1 MSSLL
6 QFCQWLQDTPIS
18 TSLRE
23 STTLWPVLEGS
34 HLLGMALMM
43 APVMMYDFRLIGV
56 KWKADPVSKV
66 KWSFLPI
73 TFFGFTLMVVTGALL
88 LWSEPLKCYKSGY
101 FRIKV
106 VALILAGLNAM
117 VFHSTIDRT
126 TAQWDNSLPTPFRA
140 RVAGILSLTLWTA
153 VIFAGRYTA
162 YNL

>member
-1 MSSLL
+1 MSVLSW
-6 QFCQWLQDTPIS
+6 CQWLQEGSIS
-18 TSLRE
+18 TAIRE

-34 HLLGMALMM
+34 HLIGMALMM

-56 KWKADPVSKV
+56 RWKSDPVSKV

-73 TFFGFTLMVVTGALL
+73 TFFGFVLMVTTGVLL
-88 LWSEPLKCYKSGY
+88 FWSEPLKCYNSGY

-106 VALILAGLNAM
+106 VALILAGLNAL

-126 TAQWDNSLPTPFRA
+126 TAQWDTASPPPFRA
-140 RVAGILSLTLWTA
+140 RMAGIMSLTLWTA

>member
-1 MSSLL
+1 MFHLL
-6 QFCQWLQDTPIS
+6 EFCQWLQDTSLS
-18 TSLRE
+18 TAIRE
-23 STTLWPVLEGS
+23 STAFWPILEGT
-34 HLLGMALMM
+34 HLIGMALMM

-56 KWKADPVSKV
+56 KWKADPVSRV

-73 TFFGFTLMVVTGALL
+73 TIAGAVLMVVTGTILF
-88 LWSEPLKCYKSGY
+88 WSEPLKCYKSIY

-106 VALILAGLNAM
+106 VALILAALNAL

-126 TAQWDNSLPTPFRA
+126 TAAWDNDSPPPLRA
-140 RVAGILSLTLWTA
+140 RMAGFLSLTLWTA

>member
-1 MSSLL
+1 MSVLEL
-6 QFCQWLQDTPIS
+6 CQWLQNTPIS
-18 TSLRE
+18 TALRE

-34 HLLGMALMM
+34 HLLGMSMMM
-43 APVMMYDFRLIGV
+43 APVMMYDFRLIGIR
-56 KWKADPVSKV
+56 WKTEPVSRV

-73 TFFGFTLMVVTGALL
+73 TFFGFALMVSTGVLL
-88 LWSEPLKCYKSGY
+88 LWSEPVKCYNSVY

-106 VALILAGLNAM
+106 AALILAGLNAL

-126 TAQWDNSLPTPFRA
+126 TAQWDTASPPPFRA
-140 RVAGILSLTLWTA
+140 RMAGVLSLTLWAT

>member
-1 MSSLL
+1 MSVLEL
-6 QFCQWLQDTPIS
+6 CQWLQDGSIS
-18 TSLRE
+18 TALRE
-23 STTLWPVLEGS
+23 STALWPVLEGS
-34 HLLGMALMM
+34 HLLGMSLMM
-43 APVMMYDFRLIGV
+43 APVMMYDFRLIGIR
-56 KWKADPVSKV
+56 WKNDPVSRV

-73 TFFGFTLMVVTGALL
+73 TFFGFALMVTTGVLL
-88 LWSEPLKCYKSGY
+88 LWSEPVKCYNSVY

-126 TAQWDNSLPTPFRA
+126 TAQWDTASPPPFRA
-140 RVAGILSLTLWTA
+140 RMAGVLSLTLWAT

>member
-1 MSSLL
+1 MSLL
-6 QFCQWLQDTPIS
+6 DLCQWLQDTSIS
-18 TSLRE
+18 TALRE

-56 KWKADPVSKV
+56 RWKSDPVSKV
-66 KWSFLPI
+66 KWGFLPI
-73 TFFGFTLMVVTGALL
+73 TFFGFALMVSTGLLL
-88 LWSEPLKCYKSGY
+88 LWSEPVKCYKSGY

-106 VALILAGLNAM
+106 IALILAGLNAM
-117 VFHSTIDRT
+117 VFHSTIHRT
-126 TAQWDNSLPTPFRA
+126 TSQWDNSLPPPFRA
-140 RVAGILSLTLWTA
+140 RMAGILSLTLWTA

>member
-1 MSSLL
+1 MSLL
-6 QFCQWLQDTPIS
+6 SFCQWLQDTPIS
-18 TSLRE
+18 TAIRE
-23 STTLWPVLEGS
+23 STDLWPVLEGT

-43 APVMMYDFRLIGV
+43 APVMMYDFRLIGFR
-56 KWKADPVSKV
+56 WKADPVSKV

-73 TFFGFTLMVVTGALL
+73 TFFGFALMVTTGVLL

-106 VALILAGLNAM
+106 AALILAGLNAM

-126 TAQWDNSLPTPFRA
+126 TAQWDNASPPPFRA
-140 RVAGILSLTLWTA
+140 RLTGILSLTLWTV

>member
-1 MSSLL
+1 MSILTW
-6 QFCQWLQDTPIS
+6 CQWLQETPIS
-18 TSLRE
+18 TAIRE
-23 STTLWPVLEGS
+23 STSFWPILEGT

-56 KWKADPVSKV
+56 RWKSDPVSKV

-73 TFFGFTLMVVTGALL
+73 TFFGFVLMVTTGVLL
-88 LWSEPLKCYKSGY
+88 FWSEPMKCYNSAY

-106 VALILAGLNAM
+106 AALILAGLNAL

-126 TAQWDNSLPTPFRA
+126 TAQWDTAAPPPFRA
-140 RVAGILSLTLWTA
+140 RMAGILSLTLWTA

>member
-1 MSSLL
+1 MSVLVW
-6 QFCQWLQDTPIS
+6 CQWLQEGSIS
-18 TSLRE
+18 TAIRE
-23 STTLWPVLEGS
+23 STTFWPVLEGS

-43 APVMMYDFRLIGV
+43 APVMMYDFRLIGIR
-56 KWKADPVSKV
+56 WKSDPVSSV

-73 TFFGFTLMVVTGALL
+73 TFCGFVLMVTTGVLL
-88 LWSEPLKCYKSGY
+88 FWSEPLKCYNSGY

-106 VALILAGLNAM
+106 AALILAGLNAL

-126 TAQWDNSLPTPFRA
+126 TAQWDTASPPPFRA
-140 RVAGILSLTLWTA
+140 RMAGMLSLTLWTT

>member
-1 MSSLL
+1 MSVLSW
-6 QFCQWLQDTPIS
+6 CQWLQEGSIS
-18 TSLRE
+18 TAIRE

-34 HLLGMALMM
+34 HLIGMALMM

-56 KWKADPVSKV
+56 RWKSDPVSKV

-73 TFFGFTLMVVTGALL
+73 TFFGFVLMVTTGVLL
-88 LWSEPLKCYKSGY
+88 FWSEPMKCYNSGY

-106 VALILAGLNAM
+106 VALILAGLNAL

-126 TAQWDNSLPTPFRA
+126 TAQWDTASPPPFRA
-140 RVAGILSLTLWTA
+140 RMAGIMSLTLWTA

>member
-1 MSSLL
+1 MPALL
-6 QFCQWLQDTPIS
+6 QFCQWLQDGQIS
-18 TSLRE
+18 TAIRE
-23 STTLWPVLEGS
+23 STAFWPVLEGS

-56 KWKADPVSKV
+56 KWKSDPVSKV

-73 TFFGFTLMVVTGALL
+73 TFAGFVLMVVTGALL
-88 LWSEPLKCYKSGY
+88 FWSEPLKCYKSVY

-106 VALILAGLNAM
+106 VALILAGLNAL

-126 TAQWDNSLPTPFRA
+126 TAQWDNASPPPFRA
-140 RVAGILSLTLWTA
+140 RIAGFLSLTLWTV

>member
-1 MSSLL
+1 MLDLL
-6 QFCQWLQDTPIS
+6 QFCTWLQDTPLS
-18 TSLRE
+18 TAIRE
-23 STTLWPVLEGS
+23 STSFWPILEGT
-34 HLLGMALMM
+34 HLIGMALMM
-43 APVMMYDFRLIGV
+43 APVMMYDFRLIGI

-73 TFFGFTLMVVTGALL
+73 TFAGAVLMVVTGAILF
-88 LWSEPLKCYKSGY
+88 WSEPLKCYKSVY

-106 VALILAGLNAM
+106 VALIMAALNAL

-126 TAQWDNSLPTPFRA
+126 TAQWDNDSPPPFRA
-140 RVAGILSLTLWTA
+140 RVAGTMSLILWTA

>member
-1 MSSLL
+1 MSVLVW
-6 QFCQWLQDTPIS
+6 CQWLQEGSIS
-18 TSLRE
+18 TAIRE
-23 STTLWPVLEGS
+23 STTFWPVLEGS

-43 APVMMYDFRLIGV
+43 APVMMYDFRLIGFR
-56 KWKADPVSKV
+56 WKNDPVSSV

-73 TFFGFTLMVVTGALL
+73 TFFGFVLMVSTGVLL
-88 LWSEPLKCYKSGY
+88 FWSEPLKCYNSGY

-106 VALILAGLNAM
+106 AALILAGLNAL

-126 TAQWDNSLPTPFRA
+126 TAQWDTASPPPFRA
-140 RVAGILSLTLWTA
+140 RMAGMLSLTLWTT

>member
-1 MSSLL
+1 MLHVL
-6 QFCQWLQDTPIS
+6 EFCQWLQDTSWS
-18 TSLRE
+18 TAIRE
-23 STTLWPVLEGS
+23 STAFWPILEGT

-73 TFFGFTLMVVTGALL
+73 TFGGFVLMVVTGVILF
-88 LWSEPLKCYKSGY
+88 WSEPLKCYKSVY
-101 FRIKV
+101 FRIKL
-106 VALILAGLNAM
+106 VALILAGLNAL

-126 TAQWDNSLPTPFRA
+126 TAQWDNDSPPPFRA
-140 RVAGILSLTLWTA
+140 RMAGYLSLTLWTA

>member
-1 MSSLL
+1 MSVLELS
-6 QFCQWLQDTPIS
+6 QWLQNTPIS
-18 TSLRE
+18 TALRE

-43 APVMMYDFRLIGV
+43 APVMMYDLRLIGV
-56 KWKADPVSKV
+56 RWKNDPVSRV
-66 KWSFLPI
+66 KWSFLPV
-73 TFFGFTLMVVTGALL
+73 TFFGFALMVSTGVLL
-88 LWSEPLKCYKSGY
+88 LWSEPVKCYNSLY

-106 VALILAGLNAM
+106 VALILAGLNAL

-126 TAQWDNSLPTPFRA
+126 TAQWDTAAPPPFRA
-140 RVAGILSLTLWTA
+140 RLAGVMSLTLWTA

>member
-1 MSSLL
+1 MNVLL
-6 QFCQWLQDTPIS
+6 QFCAWLQDTPAS
-18 TSLRE
+18 TAIRE
-23 STTLWPVLEGS
+23 STAFWPILEGS

-66 KWSFLPI
+66 KWSFLPV
-73 TFFGFTLMVVTGALL
+73 TFFGFALMFVTGAILF
-88 LWSEPLKCYKSGY
+88 WSEPLKCYKSGY

-106 VALILAGLNAM
+106 VALILAGLNAL

-126 TAQWDNSLPTPFRA
+126 TAKWDMASPPPFRA
-140 RVAGILSLTLWTA
+140 RIAGIMSLTLWAA

>member
-1 MSSLL
+1 MHHLL
-6 QFCQWLQDTPIS
+6 QLCQWMQDTSFS
-18 TSLRE
+18 TTMRE
-23 STTLWPVLEGS
+23 STAFWPILEGT

-56 KWKADPVSKV
+56 KWTADPVSKV

-73 TFFGFTLMVVTGALL
+73 TFGGFVLMVVTGALL
-88 LWSEPLKCYKSGY
+88 FWSEPLKCYKSIY

-106 VALILAGLNAM
+106 VALILAGLNAL

-126 TAQWDNSLPTPFRA
+126 VAKWEHDSPPPFRA
-140 RVAGILSLTLWTA
+140 RMAGILLLTLWTA

>member
-1 MSSLL
+1 MSALID
-6 QFCQWLQDTPIS
+6 FCQWLQDTQFS
-18 TSLRE
+18 TWLRE

-73 TFFGFTLMVVTGALL
+73 TIGGFILMVVTGVLL
-88 LWSEPLKCYKSGY
+88 LWSEPLKCYKSVY
-101 FRIKV
+101 FRIKI
-106 VALILAGLNAM
+106 VALILAGLNAL

-126 TAQWDNSLPTPFRA
+126 TAQWDNDHPPPFRA
-140 RVAGILSLTLWTA
+140 RMAGVLSLTLWTA

>member
-1 MSSLL
+1 MSVLDL
-6 QFCQWLQDTPIS
+6 CQWLQDGSIS
-18 TSLRE
+18 TALRE

-56 KWKADPVSKV
+56 RWKADPVSKV
-66 KWSFLPI
+66 KWGFLPI
-73 TFFGFTLMVVTGALL
+73 TFFGFALMVSTGVLL
-88 LWSEPLKCYKSGY
+88 LWSEPVKCYKSGY

-106 VALILAGLNAM
+106 LALILAGLNAM

-126 TAQWDNSLPTPFRA
+126 ASQWDTSLPTPFRA
-140 RVAGILSLTLWTA
+140 RMAGVLSLTLWTI

>member
-1 MSSLL
+1 MSILE
-6 QFCQWLQDTPIS
+6 FCQWLQDGSIS
-18 TSLRE
+18 TAIRE
-23 STTLWPVLEGS
+23 STTFWPVLEGS

-56 KWKADPVSKV
+56 RWKSEPVSKV
-66 KWSFLPI
+66 KWSFLPL
-73 TFFGFTLMVVTGALL
+73 TFFGFTLMVTTGVLL
-88 LWSEPLKCYKSGY
+88 FWSEPLKCYNSGY

-106 VALILAGLNAM
+106 VALILAGLNAL

-126 TAQWDNSLPTPFRA
+126 TAQWDTASPPPFRA
-140 RVAGILSLTLWTA
+140 RMAGMLSLTLWTA

>member
-1 MSSLL
+1 MSDLL
-6 QFCQWLQDTPIS
+6 QICQWLQDTPIG

-23 STTLWPVLEGS
+23 STTFWPVLEGS
-34 HLLGMALMM
+34 HLLGMSLMM

-73 TFFGFTLMVVTGALL
+73 TIGGFILMVVTGALL
-88 LWSEPLKCYKSGY
+88 FWSEPVKCYKSVY

-106 VALILAGLNAM
+106 VALILAGLNAL

-126 TAQWDNSLPTPFRA
+126 TSQWDNDSPPPLRA
-140 RVAGILSLTLWTA
+140 RMAGYLSLTLWAA